1 MSKKPNITV
10 SSIDLARLEKMI
22 DSLDGQH
29 IAEIDDL
36 MTELERA
43 KILPPEQMPA
53 NIVTMNS
60 TVRFKVASS
69 DKEFSL
75 TLVYPQNHNGD
86 VGQISILAPVGSA
99 LLGLKEGDEI
109 EWPKPG
115 GGQLLVKIIA
125 VEYQPERAG
134 EYHL

>member
-22 DSLDGQH
+22 DALDGQYC
-29 IAEIDDL
+29 AEIDDL
-36 MTELERA
+36 MAELERA
-43 KILPPEQMPA
+43 EILPPEQMPA

-69 DKEFSL
+69 NKEFSL
-75 TLVYPQNHNGD
+75 TLVYPQNHTGD

-115 GGQLLVKIIA
+115 GGQLEVKIIA